1 MRHLICE
8 FFFQEIGAS
17 VDLPSSLSGKGTTL
31 QHSIDKYKHR
41 SALAVREL
49 QQAQQ
54 ELWAIRGASAAGHTP
69 SDIEQDLISLKKR
82 VQNKQLNFMFETSY
96 K

>member
-1 MRHLICE
+1 M
-8 FFFQEIGAS
+8 
-17 VDLPSSLSGKGTTL
+17 
-31 QHSIDKYKHR
+31 
-41 SALAVREL
+41 REL

-82 VQNKQLNFMFETSY
+82 VQNKQLNFLFETSY

>member
-1 MRHLICE
+1 ML
-8 FFFQEIGAS
+8 
-17 VDLPSSLSGKGTTL
+17 GKGAQL
-31 QHSIDKYKHR
+31 QHAVDKYKHR

-69 SDIEQDLISLKKR
+69 SDLEQDLISLKKR
-82 VQNKQLNFMFETSY
+82 VRFHLVGNNLI
-96 K
+96 